1 MILTADIMS
10 LHRLI
15 LILNCTP
22 ALFSQAVEV
31 ATVTAKMLERKS
43 RLPGE
48 FQPYLTVDLHARV
61 TGYVDKVEVDV
72 GSAVKAGEVLVTL
85 SAPEMQA
92 QVAEAEA
99 RVHAIEA
106 QRKEAEAKRLAAQN
120 TFERIKAASATPGAI
135 AAHELVLAEKA
146 VEAAAAVIGSLESS
160 AMAARAAVD
169 AQKELMS
176 YLKVTAPF
184 DGLIAERWVHPGAL
198 VGPGGGAKPMLRLEQ
213 VSRLRLIVAVPE
225 AEVGG
230 IVRGARV
237 PFTAPAFLGETFSG
251 VVARIPRMLDPKTRT
266 MAVELDVANPS
277 NRLAPGMYPEVVWPV
292 RRPRPSL
299 LVPPTSIVTTTERS
313 FVIRVNGGKA
323 EWVNVARGAPAG
335 DLVEVFG
342 NLKGGDVVVRRGT
355 DEIREGTALAV
366 KQ

>member
-1 MILTADIMS
+1 MIPLADIMS
-10 LHRLI
+10 LHKLI
-15 LILNCTP
+15 FLFGFAP
-22 ALFSQAVEV
+22 ALFGQAVEV

-48 FQPYLTVDLHARV
+48 FHPYQAVDLHARV
-61 TGYVDKVEVDV
+61 TGYADKVEVDV
-72 GSAVKAGEVLVTL
+72 GSAVKAGDILVTL
-85 SAPEMQA
+85 SAPEMHA

-106 QRKEAEAKRLAAQN
+106 QRKEAEAKLLAAQS
-120 TFERIKAASATPGAI
+120 TFERFKAASATPGAI

-146 VEAAAAVIGSLESS
+146 VEAAAAVIRALEST
-160 AMAARAAVD
+160 ATAARAAVD
-169 AQKELMS
+169 ARKELLS

-184 DGLIAERWVHPGAL
+184 DGQIAERWVHPGAL
-198 VGPGGGAKPMLRLEQ
+198 VGPGSGAKPMLRLEQ

-230 IVRGARV
+230 IVRVARV
-237 PFTAPAFLGETFSG
+237 AFTVPAFPGETFSG
-251 VVARIPRMLDPKTRT
+251 VVARIPRILDPKTRT
-266 MAVELDVANPS
+266 MPVELDVTNPS

-313 FVIRVNGGKA
+313 FVIRVNDGKA

-335 DLVEVFG
+335 DLVEAFG
-342 NLKGGDVVVRRGT
+342 NLKAGDVVVRRGS
-355 DEIREGTALAV
+355 DEIRDGTAVAV
-366 KQ
+366 KR